1 MKVLAIDVGGTHVKI
16 LASGESESRRFD
28 SGPTLTAEQMAVEV
42 KKLATGWVYKAVS
55 IGYPGPVLHG
65 KPIHEPFNLAPGWVG
80 FDFES
85 AFHCPVKILNDAAMQ
100 ALGSYNGGRMLFL
113 GLGTGLGTAMVV
125 DGEVQPMELGHL
137 PYRKATY
144 EDYVGLRGLKR
155 FGKKKWR
162 GYVVDVTA
170 RLVAAIEPD
179 DVVLGGGNVKN
190 MKELPPLCREG
201 DNANAFLGGFRLWNP
216 LKDAKKSKVSD
227 SNRAT
232 SRVSARTVA
241 TKEKKK
247 GA

>member
-28 SGPTLTAEQMAVEV
+28 SGSTLTAEQMAVEV
-42 KKLATGWVYKAVS
+42 KKLATGWVYKAIS

-65 KPIHEPFNLAPGWVG
+65 KPVHEPFNLAPGWVG

-85 AFHCPVKILNDAAMQ
+85 AFHCPVKIVNDAAMQ

-162 GYVVDVTA
+162 DYVVDVTA
-170 RLVAAIEPD
+170 RLVAALEPD

-201 DNANAFLGGFRLWNP
+201 DNANAFLGGFRFWNP
-216 LKDAKKSKVSD
+216 PKSRKKSDMSD

-232 SRVSARTVA
+232 SRASARTVV
-241 TKEKKK
+241 TKRKKR
-247 GA
+247 GV